1 MSQCQHINVKI
12 QCALFLQVILMVY
25 CYFVG
30 PVAALHPAF
39 SIILVKHS
47 YPDICSPVMVSTFY
61 NLNKD
66 KVCQHI
72 THYTHYTFNTRQWT
86 WTLDMDK
93 PICESYSHIPSNSG
107 VTDLMPTNI
116 SISCHLLLCYEQHIN
131 ILPPKQKIG
140 QPPTNNIPRG
150 VAGAGDFRQWSRT

>member
-1 MSQCQHINVKI
+1 
-12 QCALFLQVILMVY
+12 MVY

-47 YPDICSPVMVSTFY
+47 YPDICSPVMASTFY

-72 THYTHYTFNTRQWT
+72 THNTQDNGHWT
-86 WTLDMDK
+86 NQ
-93 PICESYSHIPSNSG
+93 YVSHIPRNSG
-107 VTDLMPTNI
+107 VTDPMPTNI
-116 SISCHLLLCYEQHIN
+116 SVSFSYA
-131 ILPPKQKIG
+131 KIG
-140 QPPTNNIPRG
+140 T
-150 VAGAGDFRQWSRT
+150 

>member
-1 MSQCQHINVKI
+1 
-12 QCALFLQVILMVY
+12 MVY

-47 YPDICSPVMVSTFY
+47 YPDICSPVMASTFY

-72 THYTHYTFNTRQWT
+72 THYTLHTRQWT
-86 WTLDMDK
+86 WTNQ
-93 PICESYSHIPSNSG
+93 YVSHISSNSG

-116 SISCHLLLCYEQHIN
+116 SVSFHLLLCYEQHIN

-140 QPPTNNIPRG
+140 QPPTNNIPRV

>member
-1 MSQCQHINVKI
+1 
-12 QCALFLQVILMVY
+12 MVY

-47 YPDICSPVMVSTFY
+47 YPDICSPVMASTFY

-72 THYTHYTFNTRQWT
+72 THYTHYTLHTRQWT
-86 WTLDMDK
+86 WTNQ
-93 PICESYSHIPSNSG
+93 YVSHIPRNSG

-116 SISCHLLLCYEQHIN
+116 SVSCHLLWCYEQHIN
-131 ILPPKQKIG
+131 ILPPKYGQKHKKIWHS
-140 QPPTNNIPRG
+140 QYFLFIVIES
-150 VAGAGDFRQWSRT
+150 VAKTILRNKSCYFAALLYLFFKLNLRN